1 MNDEQTARAAA
12 DLYARAL
19 TDADFK
25 ARLMGDAASVLR
37 AEGLDV
43 PEGVEIKVVENS
55 SSTVYVVLP
64 DPEAVSDE
72 LLAAASGGSTVG
84 SAGTSGSFGCF
95 CGTVSSAGTAG
106 TAGSAAV

>member
-84 SAGTSGSFGCF
+84 SSGTASTLACF
-95 CGTVSSAGTAG
+95 CGTVSTSGSAS
-106 TAGSAAV
+106 TAGSQAM